1 MLGFN
6 TFKVL
11 FKNNWRTIVPLFGFI
26 AFLACPLS
34 AYAADDLTLGFIRD
48 NLKST
53 NLHALSIIDGSSI
66 VAGIMF
72 LMGSVFKFHRW
83 KQNPQQ
89 VSVGQGISLL
99 LIGVIMVSLP
109 LSMGTS
115 KRALLGTN
123 SQVNKLGDSRLE
135 NIVVPQSERI
145 DSGDDSSAG
154 EDTL

>member
-1 MLGFN
+1 M
-6 TFKVL
+6 
-11 FKNNWRTIVPLFGFI
+11 
-26 AFLACPLS
+26 
-34 AYAADDLTLGFIRD
+34 
-48 NLKST
+48 KSYYISY
-53 NLHALSIIDGSSI
+53 L
-66 VAGIMF
+66 F

-109 LSMGTS
+109 LSMGAS
-115 KRALLGTN
+115 ERALLGTN